1 MIFDF
6 PDRVNVERGIK
17 TEDAY
22 GTSQTRSWSVVHR
35 NLPCRLTPVSGS
47 EARQYQTTQPALSH
61 IMSCGWIQIKASG
74 RITYR
79 ARVLQVLAVIE
90 KRAVRG
96 AGMSLKVL
104 LEEIEG
110 RGE

>member
-1 MIFDF
+1 M
-6 PDRVNVERGIK
+6 NVERGIK

-22 GTSQTRSWSVVHR
+22 GETRSWSVVHR
-35 NLPCRLTPVSGS
+35 NLPCRLTPVSGN
-47 EARQYQTTQPALSH
+47 EARQYQTTQPSLSH
-61 IMSCGWIQIKASG
+61 VMSCAWIQIKTSD

-79 ARVLQVLAVIE
+79 TRVLQVLAVIE